1 MDIEKRHLNIVR
13 KILKQANS
21 ASFYAFGSRASN
33 KAKPFSDLDI
43 CYRGEISRD
52 LLLKMKSEF
61 YESNLPYKVDL
72 VAYSKLPEGFL
83 QEIDQN
89 MQEIKL
95 KAA

>member
-1 MDIEKRHLNIVR
+1 MDIEKRHLNIVK

-21 ASFYAFGSRASN
+21 ASFYAFGSRASK
-33 KAKPFSDLDI
+33 KAKQFSDLDI

-52 LLLKMKSEF
+52 LLLKMKGDF

-72 VAYSKLPEGFL
+72 VAYNKLPKGFL
-83 QEIDQN
+83 HGVDQS